1 MYYYCIDVA
10 NGKSFIH
17 HPSYFRNNWG
27 SIPLKELI
35 SFWLG
40 HKKILKA
47 NFVKK
52 LYYGYSVSPKTL
64 LKEAD
69 EWMPTEKPEDD
80 FGFMFKHYPEVVIP
94 AMLEMG
100 IFFKILNAILEKAN
114 DFSFTKKKNISE
126 VLNSARI
133 KTIFGIQKDFTLSDD
148 DQKFVAIRNVF
159 SFRSTDDFCV
169 EKLTEATKTFED
181 APWHDL
187 LEANANLLE
196 VYRKYSPVI
205 IDPEHEGFTDSQFFH
220 NFEKWGDEV
229 LLKKVSAFLAEEN
242 KKDFDTEKVFNF
254 VKKYLPTD
262 KMITFLNSLKDDEKS
277 EKLFNINLCLCLFH
291 YYEKSEKKA
300 LDIKLQIAAD
310 YLLRKIESGKH
321 DDCFVEYESTPIGSA
336 FIEALAKRLYEKEM
350 ISEKP

>member
-10 NGKSFIH
+10 NGKSFIR

-52 LYYGYSVSPKTL
+52 LYYGYSVLPKTL

-69 EWMPTEKPEDD
+69 EWMPAEKPEDNFD
-80 FGFMFKHYPEVVIP
+80 FMFKHYPEVIIP
-94 AMLEMG
+94 AMIEMK

-114 DFSFTKKKNISE
+114 NLNFKEKKNISE
-126 VLNSARI
+126 TLNSTRVSNVFEI
-133 KTIFGIQKDFTLSDD
+133 KKGFNLSDD
-148 DQKFVAIRNVF
+148 AQKFVAIRNVF
-159 SFRSTDDFCV
+159 SFRVTNDFCS
-169 EKLTEATKTFED
+169 EKLEVAKKEFED
-181 APWHDL
+181 SAWQDLSNANVNL
-187 LEANANLLE
+187 LEA
-196 VYRKYSPVI
+196 YRKYSPVI
-205 IDPEHEGFTDSQFFH
+205 IDSEHEGFTDSQFFH

-242 KKDFDTEKVFNF
+242 KKDFGTEKVFTF
-254 VKKYLPTD
+254 VEKYLPTD
-262 KMITFLNSLKDDEKS
+262 KMVTFLNSLKDSEKS

-291 YYEKSEKKA
+291 HSEKKA

-321 DDCFVEYESTPIGSA
+321 DDCFDEYESVPIGST
-336 FIEALAKRLYEKEM
+336 FVEALAKRLYELEM
-350 ISEKP
+350 IAEKS